1 MPHRLTP
8 PFSAGRHRSRW
19 ALVLIAVVVAAV
31 ALTTVLGGRLL
42 PGLDDASQATDVEQ
56 RATDVEQRAPD
67 VEQQADAGPPADPSD
82 PAPSSTA
89 PAPVTGGAGEPTAAT
104 TTAVPPPPP
113 PAPGP
118 APAPGPTPAPPPP
131 PPPPPQ
137 AAAPAPRTPAPSA
150 RAAPAPAPPPAAAAA
165 PRPAAAAAPAAP
177 GPEGQVLSLVNAERA
192 AAGCAAVSADTG
204 LATVARA
211 HSADMRDRGYFSH
224 VNPEGLDPFARAR
237 AAGLGHAR
245 AENIAAGQPDATAVM
260 AAWMTSPGHRANIL
274 DCDLRTLGVGVA
286 TGAGGPWWTQL
297 FGA

>member
-8 PFSAGRHRSRW
+8 PSSAGRHRSLW
-19 ALVLIAVVVAAV
+19 ALVLVAVVVAAV

-56 RATDVEQRAPD
+56 PATDVEQ
-67 VEQQADAGPPADPSD
+67 QAEAGPPADRSE

-118 APAPGPTPAPPPP
+118 APAPAPGPAPA

-137 AAAPAPRTPAPSA
+137 AAAPAPRVPAPPA
-150 RAAPAPAPPPAAAAA
+150 GAAPAPGPPPAAAA
-165 PRPAAAAAPAAP
+165 PRAAAAAAPAAP
-177 GPEGQVLSLVNAERA
+177 GPEGQVLALVNAERA
-192 AAGCAAVSADTG
+192 AAGCTPVSADAG

-224 VNPEGLDPFARAR
+224 VDPEGLDPFARAR

-260 AAWMTSPGHRANIL
+260 AAWMTSPWHRANVL

-286 TGAGGPWWTQL
+286 TGSGGPWWTQL